1 MGIEV
6 RQKNDEEN
14 ENELKNTVKGKVVET
29 EVRPKKN
36 PTYIYN

>member
-14 ENELKNTVKGKVVET
+14 ENELKNTVKGNVVET